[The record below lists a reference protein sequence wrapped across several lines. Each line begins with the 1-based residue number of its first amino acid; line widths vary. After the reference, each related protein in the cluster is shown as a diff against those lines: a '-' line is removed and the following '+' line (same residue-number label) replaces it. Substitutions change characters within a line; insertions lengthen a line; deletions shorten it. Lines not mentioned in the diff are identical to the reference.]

1 MERWDSR
8 RFLVTVVADPSSLSV
23 RELKHQM
30 PNLFGLVVSFETTF
44 HVDLVAI
51 LSTMTLASSK
61 KVLNSAAEG
70 KLENRLVRDSTA
82 RISTTA
88 KRPASELPIPTVP
101 NRDSCEPCY

>member
-61 KVLNSAAEG
+61 KVLNSAAEA
-70 KLENRLVRDSTA
+70 KLENRLVRDSSATISKTA
-82 RISTTA
+82 RGRA
-88 KRPASELPIPTVP
+88 PELPGPTVP
-101 NRDSCEPCY
+101 NRDSWEPFS